1 MASNGVPF
9 SIVFTKADK
18 LGKTQL
24 QSKLA
29 AYKRELLK
37 DWEALPPI
45 FVTSAETAMGRDE
58 LLNYIEETNPLFAK
72 F

>member
-9 SIVFTKADK
+9 SIAFTKADK

-37 DWEALPPI
+37 DWEELPPI
-45 FVTSAETAMGRDE
+45 FVTSAETSYGRDE